1 MTDGWGL
8 GSSVHAAA
16 SSETQSRFELSDR
29 PPGMVPP
36 TERPREQE
44 IEQEILQLFFA
55 VARARKKMD
64 ARRVRQQDNS

>member
-36 TERPREQE
+36 TERSR
-44 IEQEILQLFFA
+44 EQEILQLFFA
-55 VARARKKMD
+55 VACARKKMD

>member
-16 SSETQSRFELSDR
+16 SSETQSRFESSDR

-36 TERPREQE
+36 TERPR
-44 IEQEILQLFFA
+44 EQEILQLFFA

-64 ARRVRQQDNS
+64 ARRVRQQDNP

>member
-44 IEQEILQLFFA
+44 IEILQLFFA
-55 VARARKKMD
+55 VACARKKMD